1 MSADHSTYK
10 FGSAKS
16 SSLTSLNLRSDPF
29 DHRRKIVR
37 GVAEKQDNWV
47 SISDEYGSINI
58 FVPNGYSWVE
68 SDPKSDPIE
77 FDSKDFGPVRREIA
91 NR

>member
-1 MSADHSTYK
+1 MT
-10 FGSAKS
+10 
-16 SSLTSLNLRSDPF
+16 LPNLCSDPF

-47 SISDEYGSINI
+47 SISDEYGSANI
-58 FVPNGYSWVE
+58 FVPAGYSWVE

-77 FDSKDFGPVRREIA
+77 CDSKDFGPVRREVA
-91 NR
+91 ST